1 MPYKEKVIEK
11 SYFTIGEVA
20 EIFNVS
26 TSLIRFWEQE
36 FEILQP
42 KKNKKGNRLFTR
54 KDVENLR
61 IIYTLVKER
70 GFTLKGAK
78 EKLKSHSSE
87 VAKSIQIKEG
97 LMKIREFLTELKENL
112 ETENINANQHLVDG
126 KSERT
131 DIEVDK

>member
-97 LMKIREFLTELKENL
+97 LMKVREFLTELKENL

-126 KSERT
+126 KSEST
-131 DIEVDK
+131 DIELDK

>member
-20 EIFNVS
+20 ELFNVS

-54 KDVENLR
+54 KDLDNLR

-87 VAKSIQIKEG
+87 VSKSIQIKES
-97 LMKIREFLTELKENL
+97 LLKIKGFLIELKENL
-112 ETENINANQHLVDG
+112 ETDAVQLSFSEQILNPESVENESG
-126 KSERT
+126 K
-131 DIEVDK
+131 

>member
-20 EIFNVS
+20 ELFNVS

-54 KDVENLR
+54 KDLDNLR

-87 VAKSIQIKEG
+87 VSKSIQIKES
-97 LMKIREFLTELKENL
+97 LLKIKGFLIELKENL
-112 ETENINANQHLVDG
+112 ETDAVQLSFSEQIQNPESVENESG
-126 KSERT
+126 K
-131 DIEVDK
+131 

>member
-20 EIFNVS
+20 DLFKVS

-54 KDVENLR
+54 KDVDNLQ

-87 VAKSIQIKEG
+87 VAKSIQVQESLVKIKG
-97 LMKIREFLTELKENL
+97 FLMELKENL
-112 ETENINANQHLVDG
+112 ETDVVQSSSFLKVEKPENI
-126 KSERT
+126 
-131 DIEVDK
+131 DIELSK